1 MRNDMEYKLKHLSKF
16 CCKPAN
22 PLEFEA
28 VKMAAEIGGVE
39 LDEFEWPNLDDDIFT
54 HAWVDNESGILSWAR
69 KEDETV
75 LNCIDFIKK
84 LRMSEEEAREL
95 EDDRVYIA
103 KHSNLG
109 LVLGSDNL
117 IRKIIAHDGY
127 KWQTNEDG
135 TEATLHKRK
144 SC

>member
-1 MRNDMEYKLKHLSKF
+1 MSYKLKHLSKF

-54 HAWVDNESGILSWAR
+54 HAWVDNESGTLSWAR

-95 EDDRVYIA
+95 EDDRVSFGMGCFGDNWERSDDGKSLIA
-103 KHSNLG
+103 LNGHY
-109 LVLGSDNL
+109 
-117 IRKIIAHDGY
+117 Y
-127 KWQTNEDG
+127 KTNEDG
-135 TEATLHKRK
+135 TIVTLHKRK